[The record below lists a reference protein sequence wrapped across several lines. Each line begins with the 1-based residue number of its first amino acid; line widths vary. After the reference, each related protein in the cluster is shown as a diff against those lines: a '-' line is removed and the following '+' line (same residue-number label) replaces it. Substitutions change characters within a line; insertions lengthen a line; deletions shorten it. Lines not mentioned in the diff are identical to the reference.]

1 MADGEIVFNITG
13 DNSDL
18 KSTLTDTTRSIDT
31 ETGKWTKSAE
41 DSSGNIESSFSSML
55 TKLGGM
61 FAAAK
66 IGDYLL
72 DFAKE
77 SIGLASQ
84 LEEVQN
90 VVDQV
95 FGKNAN
101 VIDQWAA
108 TAGDAFGLTRI
119 QAKQFTGTMGSILK
133 GMGVGE
139 EDVLQMSM
147 SLAGLAADMAS
158 FYNLDFEEAFNKLR
172 AGITGQTEPLTSLGI
187 VMTEANLEAFR
198 LAQGIDTAYSA
209 MTSSEKAELRYAY
222 IMEQTKDAQGDFAR
236 TSDGFANSV
245 RQLETLLTELKI
257 TIGEALI
264 GPVTEAL
271 QGLKTLF
278 GYITNPSKT
287 LMEQFEDINDET
299 DHFVAQTEIDAERAR
314 DVVQV
319 MEGMGDPA
327 QFLHN
332 LADGTDALNEKQGQ
346 WLETC
351 RQLVGIIPELA
362 EVVNVE
368 TGEIKGGTQALSDY
382 IDTWETRRKQEAAE
396 KAIAAKQKALEETY
410 GEIEQMQIELAVA
423 EKKAENARKSYEE
436 MGGDE
441 RYAELNAKTWGERTE
456 AENEEWTKLDW
467 AQDKMILYEQQA
479 KELSETLEETKD
491 DYELA
496 TEELKEYTVAAME
509 WAGLLVDNAETAEA
523 GAEGVT
529 AAVATGIEAQ
539 APAVQQAVDHVN
551 GILGQI
557 GNVGGT
563 SLFSGFNIGGPILN
577 GSHANGLDYVPFD
590 NYLASLHEGESILTA
605 EEAKVWR
612 NFKNGQV
619 ESRNSIDYGRM
630 AGAIWDSAP
639 QMGGGNVYLD
649 GQTVGRVISAR
660 QADSYRNLQRSGWS
674 A

>member
-18 KSTLTDTTRSIDT
+18 KSTLKDTTRDIDN

-66 IGDYLL
+66 IGQYIL

-95 FGKNAN
+95 FGEGAD

-158 FYNLDFEEAFNKLR
+158 FYNLDFEDAFNKLR

-245 RQLETLLTELKI
+245 RQLETLLTELKL

-271 QGLKTLF
+271 GYVKQLF
-278 GYITNPSKT
+278 EYVMNPSKS
-287 LMEQFEDINDET
+287 LMEQFDDINEET
-299 DHFVAQTEIDAERAR
+299 AEFVAETEHSATESR
-314 DVVQV
+314 DLVRILT
-319 MEGMGDPA
+319 ELGDPTLMA
-327 QFLHN
+327 G
-332 LADGTDALNEKQGQ
+332 LASGTENLNEKQKQ

-351 RQLVGIIPELA
+351 RQLVGIIPELSD
-362 EVVNVE
+362 VIDVE
-368 TGEIKGGTQALSDY
+368 TGAIKGGTQSVNDY
-382 IDTWETRRKQEAAE
+382 IDAWETRRKQEAAE
-396 KAIAAKQKALEETY
+396 KAIAQKQAALEKQY
-410 GEIEQMQIELAVA
+410 GNIQQMEIELAIA
-423 EKKAENARKSYEE
+423 TKKAENARSDFEA
-436 MGGDE
+436 MGGQERYDYLQQLSWSDTSEEEAAEWEELSKAYDKMYEYEDE
-441 RYAELNAKTWGERTE
+441 RY
-456 AENEEWTKLDW
+456 KL
-467 AQDKMILYEQQA
+467 A
-479 KELSETLEETKD
+479 KEYGEKKA
-491 DYELA
+491 DYDAAE
-496 TEELKEYTVAAME
+496 EELKEYTAAALE
-509 WAGLLVDNAETAEA
+509 WAGVLSNDAETAQA
-523 GAEGVT
+523 GAENVT
-529 AAVATGIEAQ
+529 AAVATGINAQ

-551 GILGQI
+551 GILGQL

-577 GSHANGLDYVPFD
+577 GSHASGLDYVPFD

-619 ESRNSIDYGRM
+619 SGRNSIDYGRM

-660 QADSYRNLQRSGWS
+660 QADSYRTLQRSGWQ